1 MWVKSD
7 NGYSKSYTDNLVLMS
22 NAMTEPQWRFKLSSL
37 RSVPRV
43 ANRELWID
51 PIAGLV
57 AGAPAERIPAR
68 RPCFEAAISLAWL
81 GVPDCPWR
89 SATRRADR
97 RCSQLKVANL
107 LAYSLWLR
115 TDA

>member
-22 NAMTEPQWRFKLSSL
+22 NAMTQPQWRFKFSSL

-51 PIAGLV
+51 PIAG
-57 AGAPAERIPAR
+57 
-68 RPCFEAAISLAWL
+68 W
-81 GVPDCPWR
+81 
-89 SATRRADR
+89 
-97 RCSQLKVANL
+97 
-107 LAYSLWLR
+107 
-115 TDA
+115 

>member
-22 NAMTEPQWRFKLSSL
+22 NAMTEPQWLFKFSSL

-43 ANRELWID
+43 ANREGWID

-57 AGAPAERIPAR
+57 AV
-68 RPCFEAAISLAWL
+68 LAHHA
-81 GVPDCPWR
+81 GTSHDT
-89 SATRRADR
+89 SGYK
-97 RCSQLKVANL
+97 RC
-107 LAYSLWLR
+107 
-115 TDA
+115 